1 MKKALYLLFT
11 VIFIG
16 CDSSIKEPAVPNQPA
31 PTPTPQPT
39 PEPTPAPPECEEQSS
54 NLFSCTWVQADMS
67 NLEREFYFYLPAND
81 SNQKPSVLI
90 ALHGGGGTSA
100 SMKNKT
106 RFNELKD
113 EKNFITVYPQ
123 GDETETGL
131 SRWQRRQPC
140 VVGKVCDTAFL
151 EHIIDYLIFNHD
163 ADYEQIHV
171 AGHSNG
177 GFMSYFLACNLSNSI
192 ASISVVAGS
201 MDFNTYDNCN
211 SIHPM
216 PVLHIHGLDDAT
228 IDPLGSNSYRSTED
242 VVMFWS
248 EFNSCQTQ
256 EQIPGSDVNGDG
268 NSWLLNQYSDCLNGV
283 KVDFYSHEGGSAHA
297 WPIYRSDFNNGDIDA
312 STVIIDFI
320 QMFDINGIKTSEM
333 SLEKNAN

>member
-106 RFNELKD
+106 RFNELKTRKTSSLFTLK
-113 EKNFITVYPQ
+113 EMK
-123 GDETETGL
+123 L
-131 SRWQRRQPC
+131 KLAWQ
-140 VVGKVCDTAFL
+140 
-151 EHIIDYLIFNHD
+151 
-163 ADYEQIHV
+163 
-171 AGHSNG
+171 
-177 GFMSYFLACNLSNSI
+177 
-192 ASISVVAGS
+192 
-201 MDFNTYDNCN
+201 
-211 SIHPM
+211 
-216 PVLHIHGLDDAT
+216 
-228 IDPLGSNSYRSTED
+228 
-242 VVMFWS
+242 
-248 EFNSCQTQ
+248 
-256 EQIPGSDVNGDG
+256 DG
-268 NSWLLNQYSDCLNGV
+268 NEGNHVWWV
-283 KVDFYSHEGGSAHA
+283 KF
-297 WPIYRSDFNNGDIDA
+297 
-312 STVIIDFI
+312 VIPLF
-320 QMFDINGIKTSEM
+320 
-333 SLEKNAN
+333 